1 MANSGAATQMY
12 PELRRLLPPQLPEFL
27 MKQRWFGGKARQID
41 SAEITDVIPISR
53 RNLEY
58 LLLIANVRYANGTEE
73 SYSVPLSFA
82 QEATSTR
89 EVVSCSLKIRT
100 STEGGE
106 ARILTD
112 ALTNEDFLRG
122 LLEMVEQKTITEGD
136 KGELRALQTTAY
148 AELHPASID
157 ALHPR
162 PLGAEQSNTSI
173 LYGDRFIL
181 KFFRR
186 LEEGINPDLEIGAFL
201 TEKAHFPHV
210 PQLAGSVEYRGHD
223 GRHMVQGILQ
233 AFVPNQGDAWRYT
246 LNILSDFYQAALEH
260 LKRQHSSSLSV
271 APTPSIEGKLPEFA
285 TELLHGYLA
294 AAQLLGRRTAE
305 MHLALASE
313 SDDPAFRPERFTMD
327 FQRMLQ
333 ESVLELTTRIFGLLR
348 EKTATLP
355 DSARAKAIELASRED
370 EAIKRVRSALSSPLA
385 ATRTRIHGD
394 YHLGQVLYTGSDF
407 VIIDFE
413 GEPARPLADRRTK
426 RSPLQDVSGMLRS
439 FHYAAFAPLLAQV
452 GGTPSILEEAARL
465 APWAESWNT
474 WVRERF
480 LISYFDTSG
489 AASYLP
495 NSPQATQRL
504 LDFHLLEK
512 AIYELGYELN
522 NRPAW
527 VGIPLQG
534 VLSLLSA

>member
-1 MANSGAATQMY
+1 MANFAVGKEMY

-27 MKQRWFGGKARQID
+27 KKQRWFGGKARQVY
-41 SAEITDVIPISR
+41 SAEITDVISISR
-53 RNLEY
+53 SSVDY
-58 LLLIANVRYANGTEE
+58 LLLVAKVQYADGTEE
-73 SYSVPLSFA
+73 SYAMPLSFA
-82 QEATSTR
+82 DEERSTKQML
-89 EVVSCSLKIRT
+89 SCSLRIG
-100 STEGGE
+100 SSGEGGE
-106 ARILTD
+106 ARVLTD

-122 LLEMVEQKTITEGD
+122 LLEMIEQKTTTKGD
-136 KGELRALQTTAY
+136 KGELTALQTTAY
-148 AELHPASID
+148 ADLRPTSPD

-162 PLGAEQSNTSI
+162 PIAAEQSNTSV
-173 LYGDRFIL
+173 LYGDRLIL

-201 TEKAHFPHV
+201 TERAHFPHV
-210 PQLAGSVEYRGHD
+210 PQLAGSLEYRSRD

-246 LNILSDFYQAALEH
+246 LNVLDDFYHVALKHAPEQQSQGRALARAFSTEAELPAFAAE
-260 LKRQHSSSLSV
+260 SLV
-271 APTPSIEGKLPEFA
+271 
-285 TELLHGYLA
+285 GYFA

-313 SDDPAFRPERFTMD
+313 PNDPAFRPEQFTLE
-327 FQRMLQ
+327 FQQLLE
-333 ESVLELTTRIFGLLR
+333 ESVLELTTRVFGLLR
-348 EKTATLP
+348 EKTAALP
-355 DSARAKAIELASRED
+355 DSVRAKAVELASRE
-370 EAIKRVRSALSSPLA
+370 EQVRGRVRSSLSSPLA

-439 FHYAAFAPLLAQV
+439 FHYAAFAPLLAPV
-452 GGTPSILEEAARL
+452 GVTPLPVEEGPRL
-465 APWAESWNT
+465 TIWAESWNA
-474 WVRERF
+474 WVADRF
-480 LISYFDTSG
+480 LTGYFDTSG

-495 NSPQATQRL
+495 DSREAIQKL

-522 NRPAW
+522 NRPSW

-534 VLSLLSA
+534 IRRLLST

>member
-1 MANSGAATQMY
+1 MANFAVGKEMY
-12 PELRRLLPPQLPEFL
+12 PELRRSLPPQLPEFL
-27 MKQRWFGGKARQID
+27 KKQRWFGGKARQIY
-41 SAEITDVIPISR
+41 SVEVTDVISISR
-53 RNLEY
+53 SNVDY
-58 LLLIANVRYANGTEE
+58 LLLIARVKYADGIEE
-73 SYSVPLSFA
+73 SYAMPLSFA
-82 QEATSTR
+82 EEEKSTK
-89 EVVSCSLKIRT
+89 EMVSCSLRIGR
-100 STEGGE
+100 SGEGGE

-112 ALTNEDFLRG
+112 ALTHEDFLRC
-122 LLEMVEQKTITEGD
+122 LLEMIEEKARAKGD

-148 AELHPASID
+148 ADLRPPSSD
-157 ALHPR
+157 ALRPR
-162 PLGAEQSNTSI
+162 PIAAEQSNTSI
-173 LYGDRFIL
+173 LYGDRLIL

-201 TEKAHFPHV
+201 TEKVHFPHV
-210 PQLAGSVEYRGHD
+210 PKLAGSLEYRGRD
-223 GRHMVQGILQ
+223 GRQMVQGILQ

-246 LNILSDFYQAALEH
+246 LNVLSDFYQAALKHAPEQQPPG
-260 LKRQHSSSLSV
+260 RDVARAFNIEGERPAFASESV
-271 APTPSIEGKLPEFA
+271 AD
-285 TELLHGYLA
+285 YLA

-313 SDDPAFRPERFTMD
+313 PNDPAFRPEQFTPE
-327 FQRMLQ
+327 FQRMLE
-333 ESVLELTTRIFGLLR
+333 ESVLGLTTRVFGLLR
-348 EKTATLP
+348 ERTAAVP
-355 DSARAKAIELASRED
+355 DSVRSEAAELASRED
-370 EAIKRVRSALSSPLA
+370 EVRGRVRSVLRSPLA

-439 FHYAAFAPLLAQV
+439 FHYAAFAPLLAPV
-452 GGTPSILEEAARL
+452 GGTPLPVEAGPRL
-465 APWAESWNT
+465 TIWAEMWNA
-474 WVRERF
+474 WVADRF
-480 LISYFDTSG
+480 LTGYFDTSG

-495 NSPQATQRL
+495 DSREAIHKL

-522 NRPAW
+522 NRPSW

-534 VLSLLSA
+534 ILRLLSS